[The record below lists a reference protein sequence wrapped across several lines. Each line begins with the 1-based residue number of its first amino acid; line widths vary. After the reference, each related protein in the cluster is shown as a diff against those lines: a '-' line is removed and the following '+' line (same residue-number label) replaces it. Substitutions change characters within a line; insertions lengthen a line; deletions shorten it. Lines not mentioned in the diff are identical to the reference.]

1 MNTKKEKV
9 PYVIIYTDG
18 ACSGNPGPGGWA
30 ALLICNGAKK
40 ELSGHEQYTTNNR
53 MELMATIKALEA
65 LNRSCEV
72 TIYTDSAYLVNAHNQ
87 GWIEKWMEEG
97 WVHGKKKS
105 DVLNSDLWLRLLKA
119 EEGHKVE
126 FCKVPA
132 HSGETYN
139 EIVDRI
145 AVEQSKIAAKK

>member
-1 MNTKKEKV
+1 MNTKEKL

-30 ALLICNGAKK
+30 ALLISNGAKK
-40 ELSGHEQYTTNNR
+40 ELSGNEQFTTNNR
-53 MELMATIKALEA
+53 MELMAAIKALEA

-72 TIYTDSAYLVNAHNQ
+72 TIYTDSAYMVNAHNQ
-87 GWIEKWMEEG
+87 GWIEKWVEEK
-97 WVHGKKKS
+97 WVHGKKKA

-126 FCKVPA
+126 FCKVSA

-139 EIVDRI
+139 EIVDKI